1 MLQFP
6 AWKMTL
12 VVAVCLIGILY
23 AVPNFFKTEFG
34 ANLPNFAPGKRVS
47 LGLDLQ
53 GGSYLL
59 LKVDLDVVIKE
70 YLEEI
75 SMEVRKKLRKSRV
88 GYSKLGS
95 TGTSA
100 VSYTHLTLPT
110 KA

>member
-12 VVAVCLIGILY
+12 VVVICLIGAVY
-23 AVPNFFKTEFG
+23 AVPNFLKTEI
-34 ANLPNFAPGKRVS
+34 NENWPNFAPGKRVS

-59 LKVDLDVVIKE
+59 LRVDLDVVIKE

-75 SMEVRKKLRKSRV
+75 STDVRKKLRKARI
-88 GYSKLGS
+88 GYSKLGA
-95 TGTSA
+95 TETS
-100 VSYTHLTLPT
+100 VSV
-110 KA
+110 KIR

>member
-23 AVPNFFKTEFG
+23 AVPNFLKMEFG

-53 GGSYLL
+53 GGSY
-59 LKVDLDVVIKE
+59 
-70 YLEEI
+70 
-75 SMEVRKKLRKSRV
+75 
-88 GYSKLGS
+88 
-95 TGTSA
+95 
-100 VSYTHLTLPT
+100 
-110 KA
+110 